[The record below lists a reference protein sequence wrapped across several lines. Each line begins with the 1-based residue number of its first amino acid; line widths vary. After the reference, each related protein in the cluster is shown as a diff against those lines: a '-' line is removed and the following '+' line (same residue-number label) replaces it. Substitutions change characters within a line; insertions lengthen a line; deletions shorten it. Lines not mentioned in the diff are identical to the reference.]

1 MSLNAQC
8 SVGQFPMRLAILLG
22 CLLLAPPVLLRA
34 QASSEDQPA
43 VANLTDPVIGSL
55 GKRFWESSS
64 ERMTKVLTRLNN
76 YSCIVHLERYE
87 RSRRVPIL
95 RKVDSVRL
103 QVTSLQGA
111 EYYSIPGKARSY
123 SNPRRLVPTG
133 LLATGIFYGYAQT
146 VFVQRGLSRLEFL
159 GADESGPRVPI
170 RYRFLLN
177 PDRHPLQLRVGL
189 RSVSVP
195 GGGVFWIDQKDL
207 HLRRLTIENV
217 TPIGQLG
224 VRRAL
229 HVMDWAPLKTP
240 SGEFLMPQRAEMSME
255 MDDGAISTNVATMAQ
270 CREYQAESTIRFDGD
285 LLDATVAEAERA
297 GPPGLDVPTEVAAD
311 DQAANARLVDAS
323 SLAAGVEDPDAEKG
337 IDVSPSLF
345 LPGGLALTMRLAE
358 PLDLNR
364 AVVGDEVRAVVA
376 APVTQG
382 WAVVVPAGAEVQGRV
397 RRLAVRRRGDVPA
410 SAWLEFTLLRARG
423 QEYLFL
429 GDFTGASDHQETVGK
444 PPATRKPAAGAA
456 ASAAYA
462 DYGDAESN
470 AAPVAGIAPLV
481 FAGDAVVLPAGFEL
495 RWKTVAAN
503 P

>member
-1 MSLNAQC
+1 
-8 SVGQFPMRLAILLG
+8 
-22 CLLLAPPVLLRA
+22 
-34 QASSEDQPA
+34 
-43 VANLTDPVIGSL
+43 
-55 GKRFWESSS
+55 
-64 ERMTKVLTRLNN
+64 MTKVLTRLNN
-76 YSCIVHLERYE
+76 YSCIVHLDRYE

-123 SNPRRLVPTG
+123 SNPRRLVSTG

-170 RYRFLLN
+170 RYRFLLD

-195 GGGVFWIDQKDL
+195 GGGGFWIDQKDL
-207 HLRRLTIENV
+207 HLRRMTIENV
-217 TPIGQLG
+217 SPIRQLG
-224 VRRAL
+224 IRRAL

-255 MDDGAISTNVATMAQ
+255 MEDGSVSKNVATMAQ

-285 LLDATVAEAERA
+285 VLDAAVAQAEQA
-297 GPPGLDVPTEVAAD
+297 GTAEPDASTEVAAND
-311 DQAANARLVDAS
+311 RTENARLVDAS
-323 SLAAGVEDPDAEKG
+323 TLSAAIEDSDAEKG
-337 IDVSPSLF
+337 IDVTPSLF
-345 LPGGLALTMRLAE
+345 LPGGLALTMRLSE
-358 PLDLNR
+358 PLDLGR

-382 WAVVVPAGAEVQGRV
+382 GAVVVPAGAEVQGRV
-397 RRLAVRRRGDVPA
+397 RRLMARRRGDVPA

-429 GDFTGASDHQETVGK
+429 GDFTGASDHQDMV
-444 PPATRKPAAGAA
+444 RKPATPAKSATVQTAA
-456 ASAAYA
+456 TPAYA
-462 DYGDAESN
+462 DFGDAEGN
-470 AAPVAGIAPLV
+470 ATPVPGIAPLV
-481 FAGDAVVLPAGFEL
+481 FAGDAVALPVGFEL
-495 RWKTVAAN
+495 RWKTVAAS